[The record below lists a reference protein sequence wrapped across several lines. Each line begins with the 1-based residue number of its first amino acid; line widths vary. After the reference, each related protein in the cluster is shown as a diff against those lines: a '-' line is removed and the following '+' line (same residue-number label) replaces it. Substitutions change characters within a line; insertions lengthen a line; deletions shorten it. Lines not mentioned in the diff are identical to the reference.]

1 MGLVEGFAWGIAG
14 GLFAELLGWFKL
26 RHQSPDDLPIQMK
39 TIHYWVVTL
48 GLILAGGVLVVAYL
62 RSDVKV
68 NAIMALNIG
77 ASAPLILGSLVN
89 QSPSINPGRID

>member
-1 MGLVEGFAWGIAG
+1 MGLVEGFAWGVAG

-39 TIHYWVVTL
+39 TIHYWVVTF

-77 ASAPLILGSLVN
+77 ASAPLILSSLVS
-89 QSPSINPGRID
+89 QSPHVAPGRID